1 MPRTI
6 TRAADAVAPAT
17 HGRWLRMPRMQ
28 TAKRVAVISDVH
40 GNVPALTAVLADA
53 AASGADLIVSCGDLT
68 WGAEPDR
75 TAEMVRAAGA
85 VLVRGNACRAA
96 LELAGGARQPERETD
111 SWMLAH
117 HGPETIALLKDSV
130 FSTVVKVEGLGA
142 VRFCHGSPR
151 KDVEVVTPGTP
162 EERIRELSA
171 GIDEAI
177 LVTGHTHLQFDR
189 SVGGIR
195 SVNAGSV
202 GLPYHL
208 GSPGTAYWAVL
219 DAAGVHLRQSTY
231 DVAEAIRAYRDGGHP
246 LADKLAGM
254 LTDPPTPDEV
264 IAHAES
270 LVFSD

>member
-1 MPRTI
+1 MPRI
-6 TRAADAVAPAT
+6 NI
-17 HGRWLRMPRMQ
+17 PRSNLH
-28 TAKRVAVISDVH
+28 KRVAVISDVH
-40 GNVPALTAVLADA
+40 GNVPALSAVLADIA
-53 AASGADLIVSCGDLT
+53 GSNVDLIVSCGDLT
-68 WGAEPDR
+68 WGAEPDH
-75 TAEMVRAAGA
+75 TAAMVREAGA

-96 LELAGGARQPERETD
+96 LELAAGTRQPGRETEH
-111 SWMLAH
+111 WMLAH
-117 HGPETIALLKDSV
+117 HGPETIALLESSV
-130 FSTVVKVEGLGA
+130 FTTVVEVEGLGE

-171 GIDEAI
+171 GIEEKI

-189 SVGGIR
+189 IVGGIR
-195 SVNAGSV
+195 SINAGSV

-219 DAAGVHLRQSTY
+219 DADGVHLRQSSY
-231 DVAEAIRAYRDGGHP
+231 DVDEAIRAYHDNGHP
-246 LADKLAGM
+246 LAGKLAQM
-254 LTDPPTPDEV
+254 LTEPPTPDEI